1 MIFSVYFG
9 KNFSVNKILK
19 IKKTNIMKKIYSII
33 AVATILIFASCS
45 HKVTRIDPS
54 ETPDISGNWN
64 YTDSRLTAE
73 EMINQSLA
81 GKWLA
86 DHLQVKGKRPV
97 VIVGFVNNKS
107 HEHIEAE
114 TFMNDL
120 EKSFVTTEK
129 VGLVQSGKKREEMRA
144 EKSDQ
149 QTNASVSTMK
159 KFGLEKGADYIL
171 QGSINSIVDAYK
183 RNKTVTYQVD
193 LVLTNIETNEVVWIG
208 DKKLSKNVKN

>member
-1 MIFSVYFG
+1 
-9 KNFSVNKILK
+9 
-19 IKKTNIMKKIYSII
+19 MKKILIL
-33 AVATILIFASCS
+33 ATTAFILILSSCA
-45 HKVTRIDPS
+45 HKVTRIDPVD
-54 ETPDISGNWN
+54 TPDISGNWN

-73 EMINQSLA
+73 EMISQSLT
-81 GKWLA
+81 GKWLG
-86 DHLQVKGKRPV
+86 DHLQIKGKRPV
-97 VIVGFVNNKS
+97 VIVGFVTNKS

-149 QTNASVSTMK
+149 QTNSSVSTMK

-171 QGSINSIVDAYK
+171 QGSINSIVDAFK
-183 RNKTVTYQVD
+183 RKKTVTYQID